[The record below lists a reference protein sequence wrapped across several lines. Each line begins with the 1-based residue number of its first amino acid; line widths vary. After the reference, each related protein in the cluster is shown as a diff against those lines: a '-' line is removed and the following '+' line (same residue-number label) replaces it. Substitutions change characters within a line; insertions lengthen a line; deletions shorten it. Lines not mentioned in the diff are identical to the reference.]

1 MVDRSK
7 VVNSKADLMV
17 LQFIYVRAF
26 IWCSVGIR

>member
-17 LQFIYVRAF
+17 LQFIYV
-26 IWCSVGIR
+26 ICKSIYLV